1 MRPNTL
7 TLSAFGPFAGETT
20 IDFTKFRDGIFLIS
34 GETGAGKTTIFDGIC
49 FALYGEPSGSYRKQ
63 EMLRSDFAKDDIE
76 TKVIFTFSH
85 KDREYKIER
94 IPSYMRKSKRGTG
107 MTRQSPEAVL
117 YEGEEI
123 IETGNSQVSAR
134 IEEILGMDRMQYQ
147 QISMIAQGE
156 FLKLLYAKGKERS
169 EIFRK
174 IFGTGYL
181 YEFQEKIKRRH
192 LSCKYEYSNIQDTLL
207 EQEESIYIAKDEPE
221 YEVYREYLKQKH
233 QIPEFLDVV
242 KGHQDRKQKEYE
254 ILREQKEKAEQVW
267 KEQQLVYS
275 RMNDKTQ
282 EVKKIKV
289 LIKELLEDEKEVKR
303 QQRIIKKEYDQ
314 IQKDAPK
321 LHKKELRVTEIEKQ
335 TKQYKE
341 LDNLVKKQ
349 ESSQNAKQRY
359 LDQRVQ
365 LENKKAK
372 EAQKEAEIAEF
383 LNQSEEI
390 ERQYDELQKEEFR
403 FSMQAD
409 QMKELCADKKKYF
422 EEVDIYEKER
432 NIYEKIRLERR
443 NLKDRLSDWQ
453 DQYDCNQAGLLART
467 LEEGKP
473 CPVCGSKMHPHIAEF
488 EESDI
493 TQEML
498 RNLRKQTEEIDQKY
512 NTIFSK
518 VKQKKGMVDTQREN
532 LCRKSGKEP
541 EDFEEIDQLY
551 EKTLKEYK
559 KIKKAFERISKQK
572 EKIADQREKLEKSKE
587 KQKSYDEKSNDLL
600 KKIHDKDVLYKAAE
614 TGILEIRKN
623 LLYKSL
629 EEAEE
634 AKKELI
640 SEIERTHEREAD
652 IQTRQ
657 SEIQTKEVQ
666 IMTTRKEKEKTL
678 EDLIT
683 WLDQMRSS
691 KEECMDLKKFESKLN
706 REQKQIAKQTESL
719 EELKKQILLNEQT
732 IGLMEKKLAE
742 YKEAEVNYTLLK
754 DLSDTANGEQKG
766 KTKISFERF
775 VQSVYFDLVLSAANQ
790 RLSVMSEQRYYLL
803 RKEEND
809 NKKGS
814 SGLELEIL
822 DEWTG
827 KRRNIRSLSGGES
840 FKAALSL
847 ALGLSDV
854 IQNKKGGILVDTIFI
869 DEGFG
874 TLDGDS
880 LNKAMQIIHSL
891 SLEGNK
897 LVGIISHVEELKDQ
911 IDQKIEVYKD
921 HAGSRINSYDSKAK
935 T

>member
-1 MRPNTL
+1 MRPHTL
-7 TLSAFGPFAGETT
+7 ILSAFGPFAGETK

-76 TKVIFTFSH
+76 TKVIFSFSH
-85 KDREYKIER
+85 KDEEYKIKR
-94 IPSYMRKSKRGTG
+94 VPSYMRKSKRGGG
-107 MTRQSPEAVL
+107 MTRQAPEAVL
-117 YEGEEI
+117 YQGEEI
-123 IETGNSQVSAR
+123 VETGNSQVTAR

-181 YEFQEKIKRRH
+181 YEFQEKMKRRH
-192 LSCKYEYSNIQDTLL
+192 LSCKYEYSNIQDILL
-207 EQEESIYIAKDEPE
+207 EQEESIYIEKDEPE
-221 YEVYREYLKQKH
+221 YEIYKKYLKQKH
-233 QIPEFLDVV
+233 QIPEFLNIV
-242 KGHQDRKQKEYE
+242 KEHQDRKQKEYE
-254 ILREQKEKAEQVW
+254 ILKEQKEKVEQVW
-267 KEQQLVYS
+267 KDQQIVYS
-275 RMNDKTQ
+275 KMNDKTE
-282 EVKKIKV
+282 EVKKMKS

-303 QQRIIKKEYDQ
+303 QQRIIKKEYND
-314 IQKDAPK
+314 IQKDVPK
-321 LHKKELRVTEIEKQ
+321 LRKKELLITQIEKQ

-359 LDQRVQ
+359 LDQRAE
-365 LENKKAK
+365 LDRKKAK
-372 EAQKEAEIAEF
+372 EAQKEAEIVEF

-390 ERQYDELQKEEFR
+390 EKQYDELQKEEFR
-403 FSMQAD
+403 LSSQSD
-409 QMKELCADKKKYF
+409 KMKELCEDKKKYF
-422 EEVDIYEKER
+422 EELDAYEKDKKIYER
-432 NIYEKIRLERR
+432 IRVERR
-443 NLKDRLSDWQ
+443 KLKDRLSDWQ

-467 LEEGKP
+467 LEDGKP
-473 CPVCGSKMHPHIAEF
+473 CPVCGSLTHPQIAGF

-498 RNLRKQTEEIDQKY
+498 KNLRKETEEIDQKY

-518 VKQKKGMVDTQREN
+518 VKQKKGMVDTQRDN

-541 EDFEEIDQLY
+541 ESFEELDQLY
-551 EKTLKEYK
+551 QKILKEYK
-559 KIKKAFERISKQK
+559 KIKKAFERMAKQK
-572 EKIADQREKLEKSKE
+572 EKITDQREKLERSKQ
-587 KQKSYDEKSNDLL
+587 KQKSYDEKAADLL
-600 KKIHDKDVLYKAAE
+600 GRIYTKDVSYKE
-614 TGILEIRKN
+614 TETRISEIRKN

-629 EEAEE
+629 KEAQE
-634 AKKELI
+634 AKQELVE
-640 SEIERTHEREAD
+640 EITQIHKREN
-652 IQTRQ
+652 
-657 SEIQTKEVQ
+657 EIQTKQDEIQKKEVQ
-666 IMTTRKEKEKTL
+666 ITTTRKEKEKNL
-678 EDLIT
+678 EELII
-683 WLDQMRSS
+683 WLDQMKSS
-691 KEECMDLKKFESKLN
+691 KEEFMDLKKFESRLN
-706 REQKQIAKQTESL
+706 REEKQIRKQTEEL

-732 IGLMEKKLAE
+732 IGLMEKKLIE
-742 YKEAEVNYTLLK
+742 YQETEADYILLK

-775 VQSVYFDLVLSAANQ
+775 VQSVYFDQVLSAANQ

-827 KRRNIRSLSGGES
+827 KKRNIRSLSGGES

-921 HAGSRINSYDSKAK
+921 HAGSKVK
-935 T
+935 